1 MARVLFSSLPFKNF
15 LTLIEELS
23 LLVSTFTF
31 TFKLGNRPVAL
42 SRASDISRKKRKI
55 SRDFQGQIRGKIGQ
69 FRGKKVKIR
78 GKIGRFRGIFAG
90 QSQNSQKNRPISRV
104 SVQKSQILKDFQG
117 QVLSKIGRFH
127 GKFRGE
133 TSPRNNQ

>member
-55 SRDFQGQIRGKIGQ
+55 SRDFQGQIRGKIG
-69 FRGKKVKIR
+69 
-78 GKIGRFRGIFAG
+78 RFRGIFAG
-90 QSQNSQKNRPISRV
+90 KKSKFAEKSADFAGYSREKV
-104 SVQKSQILKDFQG
+104 KIRRQ
-117 QVLSKIGRFH
+117 IGRF
-127 GKFRGE
+127 RGFSAKKLNFE
-133 TSPRNNQ
+133 GFSGASS